1 MAVVERAPVDDRTT
15 LDVLRLLKV
24 GRIRVRRGRS
34 ATWVAG
40 TVDFSDLRT
49 EYIGIVYEGLIDYEL
64 RRAPQEDP
72 IVFLGVGR
80 QPALPLS
87 RLQALDATALKKL
100 LEAFKKD
107 AKKAVDAGDDT
118 GDDDADEAADETDD
132 IDGDDVSLEIDVAA
146 TAAASEVRTARED
159 ALTWARDAAV
169 ATGRVKV
176 PRGRNPDW
184 EKHRRAVEQDASTLV
199 RTVIAPGR
207 VYLVA
212 SGGLRK
218 GSGSFYTRPA
228 LSVPLAHRTLEPLCY
243 DRDGERLTP
252 KRPEAILGLKVCEP
266 AMGSGSFLVAA
277 LRYLADALARSLH
290 HYGMI
295 RADGE
300 VGAAI
305 TLPFGTPAQAKEP
318 EELLPL
324 PPEDD
329 RFDERLRAVL
339 ARHVVERCLYGVDR
353 NPMAVELAKLSL
365 WVETLDRELPF
376 EFLDHKLK
384 VGNSL
389 VGCWL
394 HLVEDYPIKALDR
407 EDAAGKTSDG
417 SKWLKARFKDA
428 KAQLPDHIRAFGGA
442 TTLLDDVRIHPAD
455 ARRHAA
461 TALRRAP
468 RPAARRPR
476 GAPIARCSQATS
488 TSRSAMRWTH
498 GARCGSGQRATI
510 YPLPREW
517 GDLDTRAS
525 RGCRERR
532 PSASDS
538 STGSSSFPMSSAPDD
553 RVSTP
558 CSATRLGRSPS
569 PNSQEFFSRL
579 DPLYRTY
586 AKPDALKVQ
595 RQLFGEQEGL
605 EPGGWNIRRRSRR
618 CHTSS
623 STSADAIRCRDPG
636 RPVTAGGVGGAS
648 ALAATAAAPARHPF
662 RYQGSASSTRTSSSS
677 SWPTPSPQQR
687 AG

>member
-1 MAVVERAPVDDRTT
+1 M
-15 LDVLRLLKV
+15 
-24 GRIRVRRGRS
+24 
-34 ATWVAG
+34 
-40 TVDFSDLRT
+40 
-49 EYIGIVYEGLIDYEL
+49 
-64 RRAPQEDP
+64 
-72 IVFLGVGR
+72 
-80 QPALPLS
+80 
-87 RLQALDATALKKL
+87 
-100 LEAFKKD
+100 
-107 AKKAVDAGDDT
+107 
-118 GDDDADEAADETDD
+118 
-132 IDGDDVSLEIDVAA
+132 
-146 TAAASEVRTARED
+146 
-159 ALTWARDAAV
+159 
-169 ATGRVKV
+169 
-176 PRGRNPDW
+176 
-184 EKHRRAVEQDASTLV
+184 
-199 RTVIAPGR
+199 IAPGR

-339 ARHVVERCLYGVDR
+339 ARHIVERCLYGVDR

-407 EDAAGKTSDG
+407 EDADGKTSDG

-455 ARRHAA
+455 LVGTLRQRFAALHDLPRDAREQAYR
-461 TALRRAP
+461 ALLA
-468 RPAARRPR
+468 
-476 GAPIARCSQATS
+476 SDEYT
-488 TSRSAMRWTH
+488 RSATPWTH
-498 GARCGSGQRATI
+498 GARCGSGQPVTTTCRC
-510 YPLPREW
+510 
-517 GDLDTRAS
+517 RAS
-525 RGCRERR
+525 GARL
-532 PSASDS
+532 D
-538 STGSSSFPMSSAPDD
+538 
-553 RVSTP
+553 
-558 CSATRLGRSPS
+558 SATRSTRFGRWLDGEGFFHWELEFPDVFGAGRSGFDAVLGNPPWETAQSAS
-569 PNSQEFFSRL
+569 P
-579 DPLYRTY
+579 
-586 AKPDALKVQ
+586 
-595 RQLFGEQEGL
+595 
-605 EPGGWNIRRRSRR
+605 
-618 CHTSS
+618 SS
-623 STSADAIRCRDPG
+623 SH
-636 RPVTAGGVGGAS
+636 V
-648 ALAATAAAPARHPF
+648 
-662 RYQGSASSTRTSSSS
+662 
-677 SWPTPSPQQR
+677 
-687 AG
+687 

>member
-1 MAVVERAPVDDRTT
+1 VLAALYQAGTRVVMRLVLVLYAEARDLLPSGNEAYHASYGAESLYRTLNEAARDGADLSESRTAWRRLLSLFRLVHDGSPHPDLPVLAYGGQLFRQGDLTSADPIDRAMAVVERAPVDDRTT

-40 TVDFSDLRT
+40 TVDCSDLRT

-64 RRAPQEDP
+64 RRAPEDDP

-87 RLQALDATALKKL
+87 RLRALDATALKKL

-107 AKKAVDAGDDT
+107 AKKAVDAGDET
-118 GDDDADEAADETDD
+118 GDDDADEAADETVET
-132 IDGDDVSLEIDVAA
+132 DGDDVSLEIDVAA
-146 TAAASEVRTARED
+146 AAAASDVRSARED

-169 ATGRVKV
+169 ATGRVKA
-176 PRGRNPDW
+176 PRGKSPDW
-184 EKHRRAVEQDASTLV
+184 EKHRRAVEQDASILV

-243 DRDGERLTP
+243 DRDGERLLP

-300 VGAAI
+300 AGAAI

-339 ARHVVERCLYGVDR
+339 ARHIVERCLYGVDR
-353 NPMAVELAKLSL
+353 NPMAVELARLSL

-376 EFLDHKLK
+376 EFLDHNLK

-394 HLVEDYPIKALDR
+394 HLVEDYPIKAL
-407 EDAAGKTSDG
+407 G
-417 SKWLKARFKDA
+417 
-428 KAQLPDHIRAFGGA
+428 P
-442 TTLLDDVRIHPAD
+442 
-455 ARRHAA
+455 
-461 TALRRAP
+461 
-468 RPAARRPR
+468 
-476 GAPIARCSQATS
+476 
-488 TSRSAMRWTH
+488 
-498 GARCGSGQRATI
+498 
-510 YPLPREW
+510 
-517 GDLDTRAS
+517 
-525 RGCRERR
+525 
-532 PSASDS
+532 
-538 STGSSSFPMSSAPDD
+538 
-553 RVSTP
+553 
-558 CSATRLGRSPS
+558 
-569 PNSQEFFSRL
+569 
-579 DPLYRTY
+579 
-586 AKPDALKVQ
+586 
-595 RQLFGEQEGL
+595 
-605 EPGGWNIRRRSRR
+605 RRRRR
-618 CHTSS
+618 QDKRRVEV
-623 STSADAIRCRDPG
+623 AEGAI
-636 RPVTAGGVGGAS
+636 
-648 ALAATAAAPARHPF
+648 
-662 RYQGSASSTRTSSSS
+662 
-677 SWPTPSPQQR
+677 QR
-687 AG
+687 R

>member
-1 MAVVERAPVDDRTT
+1 MPW
-15 LDVLRLLKV
+15 
-24 GRIRVRRGRS
+24 RGR
-34 ATWVAG
+34 AT
-40 TVDFSDLRT
+40 
-49 EYIGIVYEGLIDYEL
+49 
-64 RRAPQEDP
+64 PP
-72 IVFLGVGR
+72 
-80 QPALPLS
+80 S
-87 RLQALDATALKKL
+87 RP
-100 LEAFKKD
+100 
-107 AKKAVDAGDDT
+107 
-118 GDDDADEAADETDD
+118 
-132 IDGDDVSLEIDVAA
+132 
-146 TAAASEVRTARED
+146 
-159 ALTWARDAAV
+159 
-169 ATGRVKV
+169 GRVKP
-176 PRGRNPDW
+176 PRGKTPDW
-184 EKHRRAVEQDASTLV
+184 EKHRRAVEQDASVLV

-339 ARHVVERCLYGVDR
+339 ARHIVERCLYGVDR

-407 EDAAGKTSDG
+407 EDADGKTSDG

-442 TTLLDDVRIHPAD
+442 TTFLDDVRIHPAD
-455 ARRHAA
+455 LVGTLRQRFAALHDLPRDAREHAYRELLA
-461 TALRRAP
+461 SDEYIAVRDAMDAWCALWFWPAGA
-468 RPAARRPR
+468 RPAAAARVGWPRPCDE
-476 GAPIARCSQATS
+476 PIAVRDVS
-488 TSRSAMRWTH
+488 
-498 GARCGSGQRATI
+498 
-510 YPLPREW
+510 P
-517 GDLDTRAS
+517 S
-525 RGCRERR
+525 RGLL
-532 PSASDS
+532 P
-538 STGSSSFPMSSAPDD
+538 
-553 RVSTP
+553 
-558 CSATRLGRSPS
+558 LG
-569 PNSQEFFSRL
+569 
-579 DPLYRTY
+579 
-586 AKPDALKVQ
+586 A
-595 RQLFGEQEGL
+595 
-605 EPGGWNIRRRSRR
+605 
-618 CHTSS
+618 
-623 STSADAIRCRDPG
+623 
-636 RPVTAGGVGGAS
+636 
-648 ALAATAAAPARHPF
+648 
-662 RYQGSASSTRTSSSS
+662 
-677 SWPTPSPQQR
+677 
-687 AG
+687 